1 MRGPLLASLIVA
13 LGACSD
19 IDGTEAGRPCNPN
32 GVCVP
37 GLVCE
42 EGRCKA
48 QSEVTWERMKRPETV
63 DLNAVWG
70 TDANNVFAVGDGG
83 IVLRYQGQGLD
94 WTDTKQAS
102 ATGFDKTLTAI
113 WGKPGSIWAVG
124 YHGIVQW
131 NGSGWAKQ
139 LAYDAEG
146 TSSTKLSLTAVH
158 GAGESVYAVGSETN
172 QGRHVLRYNSATQV
186 WDDVP
191 GADLSFNPVDLW
203 VTDAGDL
210 FVIGADASHVKHF
223 DGASWSEQNLDGS
236 TTLRALW
243 GTADGKR
250 VYAVGAGGILAT
262 YDGSAWTVDKE
273 GRLDFEAYD
282 IWGRGA
288 NDLFVVGSDGSYSS
302 SPGAIERCAASCSQ
316 NPLPDDAGKTP
327 LRSVWVSP
335 DGSTVYV
342 VGDDGAILRR
352 TLN

>member
-1 MRGPLLASLIVA
+1 MRGPLLVLSVLCLV
-13 LGACSD
+13 GCSD
-19 IDGTEAGRPCNPN
+19 IDGTEAGKPCNPN

-48 QSEVTWERMKRPETV
+48 ESEVSWEPMKRPLTT

-70 TDANNVFAVGDGG
+70 TDANNVFAVGESGV
-83 IVLRYQGQGLD
+83 ILRYQGQGLD
-94 WTDTKQAS
+94 WVDTKQAS
-102 ATGFDKTLTAI
+102 ATGLDKTLTAI

-131 NGSGWAKQ
+131 NGSSWSKQ
-139 LAYDAEG
+139 DAYDAEG

-158 GAGESVYAVGSETN
+158 GAGNQVYAVGSETN
-172 QGRHVLRYNSATQV
+172 QGRHVLRFNSSTQV

-203 VTDAGDL
+203 VTDAGEI

-223 DGASWSEQNLDGS
+223 DGSSWSEQNLDGS
-236 TTLRALW
+236 TKLRAIW

-250 VYAVGAGGILAT
+250 LFGVGARGVLAT
-262 YDGSAWTVDKE
+262 YDGSAWTVNE
-273 GRLDFEAYD
+273 QGRLDFEAYD
-282 IWGRGA
+282 IWGLGA
-288 NDLFVVGSDGSYSS
+288 NDLFVVGSSGSYSS
-302 SPGAIERCAASCSQ
+302 SPGAIERCAVVCSQ
-316 NPLPDDAGKTP
+316 NPLPADAEKP
-327 LRSVWVSP
+327 PFRSVWVAP

-342 VGDDGAILRR
+342 VGDDGVILRR
-352 TLN
+352 KLN